1 MNDVRLDTNAVSM
14 GKIFSKAGY
23 DTGYIGKWHLDGHGR
38 SAFIPPGSR
47 RQGFQ
52 FWKAN
57 ECSHNYNESVYYDNN
72 DSTKKIWEGYDTFS
86 QTDEAI
92 KFMKD
97 KKSSNKPFLMLLS
110 WGTPHAP
117 YHTAPVAYRNRYD
130 ADKMELRE
138 NVPDS
143 LKQQVKKDLAGYY
156 SHMTAL
162 DDMVG
167 KIVQSLEESGQL
179 ENTIIVFTSDHG
191 DLLGSH
197 GAYKKQQPY
206 EESIRVPMLF
216 YVPEHLGIIPGPKD
230 ALINSEDI
238 MPTLLGLCDIS
249 IPGTVEGINYQDYLL
264 GKEEI
269 GNETLIGCVQP
280 FGQWNKVKHRARE
293 YRGIITLEYTYTRD
307 LDGPWLLF
315 DNDKDPYQLN
325 NLVSNSDFAALQSDL
340 DKRLTD
346 RLKATGDEFLP
357 GEVYLEQWGYTVDE
371 TGTVPYEN

>member
-1 MNDVRLDTNAVSM
+1 IN
-14 GKIFSKAGY
+14 
-23 DTGYIGKWHLDGHGR
+23 
-38 SAFIPPGSR
+38 
-47 RQGFQ
+47 
-52 FWKAN
+52 
-57 ECSHNYNESVYYDNN
+57 
-72 DSTKKIWEGYDTFS
+72 
-86 QTDEAI
+86 
-92 KFMKD
+92 FMKD
-97 KKSSNKPFLMLLS
+97 KKSGNKPFLMLLS

-117 YHTAPVAYRNRYD
+117 YHTAPKDYRELYD
-130 ADKMELRE
+130 ADKMILRE

-156 SHMTAL
+156 AHMTAL
-162 DDMVG
+162 DDMIG
-167 KIVQSLEESGQL
+167 KLIRNLKESGQL
-179 ENTIIVFTSDHG
+179 EHTIVVFTSDHG

-216 YVPEHLGIIPGPKD
+216 YVPERLGISSGPRE

-238 MPTLLGLCDIS
+238 LPTLLGLCNIS
-249 IPGTVEGINYQDYLL
+249 IPGTVEGINYWDYLL

-280 FGQWNKVKHRARE
+280 FGQWNKVKHGARE
-293 YRGIITLEYTYTRD
+293 YRGIKTLNYTYARD

-315 DNDKDPYQLN
+315 DNNKDPYQLN
-325 NLVSNSDFAALQSDL
+325 NLVGQPEFTTLQLDL

-357 GEVYLEQWGYTVDE
+357 GEVYLQQWGYTVDE
-371 TGTVPYEN
+371 TGTVPYVN